1 MQPQFGMRQV
11 VMCIT
16 LLAVLLA
23 FLSVQGYD
31 RWSLATS
38 AVSLVTFAA
47 IDSFRKMNSRQAS
60 ITIAIYSIGLAVSIA
75 IAVVTEGVVIK
86 MKPPPQVKSSWL
98 DFQGEMLQGIQVIFG
113 MLIPAF
119 LLAECCLMISC
130 ASFSW
135 YCIARK
141 RLWLAALLFAVAA
154 GLAAQVSVIIVDLVT

>member
-47 IDSFRKMNSRQAS
+47 IDSFRKMNSRWAS
-60 ITIAIYSIGLAVSIA
+60 MTIAIYSIGLAVSIA
-75 IAVVTEGVVIK
+75 LAVVTDGVVLK
-86 MKPPPQVKSSWL
+86 MKPPPQVKSWWPDIPAAL
-98 DFQGEMLQGIQVIFG
+98 QVIFG
-113 MLIPAF
+113 MLVPAF
-119 LLAECCLMISC
+119 LLAECCLMICC
-130 ASFSW
+130 ASFAW

-141 RLWLAALLFAVAA
+141 RLWLAALLLAVAA
-154 GLAAQVSVIIVDLVT
+154 GLAAQFSVIIVDLVT